1 VNARGRGKRKCA
13 GVGVDLSELPA
24 PCPWRRVRNRVPGS
38 TIMHAGVDG
47 IAGSPQGVE
56 GVLGIDLVSIG
67 RRRRCH
73 ADCLLRRVPA
83 FRWVVSDDP
92 GW

>member
-1 VNARGRGKRKCA
+1 MAPCEEPRARFDNYA
-13 GVGVDLSELPA
+13 GVG
-24 PCPWRRVRNRVPGS
+24 
-38 TIMHAGVDG
+38 G

-56 GVLGIDLVSIG
+56 GVLGIDLVGIG
-67 RRRRCH
+67 RRRRYH
-73 ADCLLRRVPA
+73 ADRLLRRVPA